1 MMQRKVTANRPGARR
16 PTVPKAPQSLI
27 LGGGKDAAHE
37 KMQKAMMDKK
47 LGKIGEEVVEP
58 KVEQTAEV
66 LLQSLQL
73 LKLKLER
80 RKREQKQTLSK
91 EQQKALIKY
100 R

>member
-1 MMQRKVTANRPGARR
+1 MD
-16 PTVPKAPQSLI
+16 PKI
-27 LGGGKDAAHE
+27 
-37 KMQKAMMDKK
+37 
-47 LGKIGEEVVEP
+47 
-58 KVEQTAEV
+58 EQTAEV

>member
-1 MMQRKVTANRPGARR
+1 MQKKVAANRLGARR
-16 PTVPKAPQSLI
+16 PTVAKAPQSLI
-27 LGGGKDAAHE
+27 LGGGKDATRE
-37 KMQKAMMDKK
+37 KMQKALMDKQ
-47 LGKIGEEVVEP
+47 LGKSGEEVAEP